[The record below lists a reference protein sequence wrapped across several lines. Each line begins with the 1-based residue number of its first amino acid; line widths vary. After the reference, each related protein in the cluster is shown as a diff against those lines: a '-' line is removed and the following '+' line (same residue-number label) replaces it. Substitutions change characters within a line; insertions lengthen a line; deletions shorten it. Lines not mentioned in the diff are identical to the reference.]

1 MLFDI
6 LFPFFGLT
14 SLYLFMIYTSIGA
27 NAITI
32 GVGVSILLVIVRQFL
47 LLSENR
53 RLLQKYLKNA
63 DELQSSQERYR
74 LLFEHHP
81 DAAYSFTLDGI
92 VQSVNEKGAQILGKT
107 KEDLI
112 GHSLIDTIYV
122 DYQETVK
129 EHFNNAQKGIFKHYE
144 LPISNLG
151 NEFYYLGVTH
161 VPIKVDGEEI
171 VCTPS
176 VGFAYYPKDG
186 ECVQGLLNK
195 ADAAMYKNKRH
206 SKAMYLLKS
215 SRR

>member
-1 MLFDI
+1 MTDPLFILGVLLVGFTGLLQNNQSSIQLRNKVVIRTKPMLFAI
-6 LFPFFGLT
+6 LFPFLGLT

-74 LLFEHHP
+74 SLFEHHP

-112 GHSLIDTIYV
+112 GH
-122 DYQETVK
+122 
-129 EHFNNAQKGIFKHYE
+129 H
-144 LPISNLG
+144 
-151 NEFYYLGVTH
+151 
-161 VPIKVDGEEI
+161 
-171 VCTPS
+171 
-176 VGFAYYPKDG
+176 
-186 ECVQGLLNK
+186 
-195 ADAAMYKNKRH
+195 
-206 SKAMYLLKS
+206 
-215 SRR
+215 